1 MAEPAADPIQERRRR
16 ANRPWRIVF
25 VLYAVALTIG
35 THWPRLDLSIG
46 DVRAPDKIVH
56 QFAFAGLA
64 FLLWRTRW
72 LRRLDLWF
80 AAIVFW
86 IMLDEFTQAIPILGR
101 TFSWFDILAG
111 WCGAMVVAAW
121 LWAFRPTGA
130 QQARRHHDQT
140 IFVYESVFMRSG
152 NWIRIAL
159 YSTGMLLLVGT
170 ACALFMWQVHPDGLV
185 PAVMVGA
192 AAGGVGG
199 FYVGMDT
206 AFRRDWS
213 RLLKD
218 QPCFACGRSCAEA
231 TIDEDG
237 RGTCPNC
244 RRPIHLGQWLETPDL
259 SRRAILGLATSGFG
273 IFSLLSVFAV
283 AVYLAF
289 LLFFFSNPDRFFFIG
304 RLARTAVDM
313 RIVIDLT
320 LLGVF
325 TALAV
330 RFARRTR
337 ARQIDEQDRRCLV
350 CRHDVHMTR
359 TERGIG
365 RCPECGTPFVRI
377 GASAETG
384 SGVNSEAGSEPGAAD
399 RDRQ

>member
-1 MAEPAADPIQERRRR
+1 MAEPAADPVHERRRQGC
-16 ANRPWRIVF
+16 RPWRIVF
-25 VLYAVALTIG
+25 VLYAIALTIG

-46 DVRAPDKIVH
+46 DVRAPDKIIH

-80 AAIVFW
+80 AVTLIW
-86 IMLDEFTQAIPILGR
+86 IMLDEFTQAIPIFGR

-111 WCGAMVVAAW
+111 WCGAMAVAAW
-121 LWAFRPTGA
+121 LWAYRSTGGP
-130 QQARRHHDQT
+130 QARRHFNQT
-140 IFVYESVFMRSG
+140 IFVYESVFMRFG

-159 YSTGMLLLVGT
+159 YSAGMLLLVGA
-170 ACALFMWQVHPDGLV
+170 ACAVFMWQVHPDGLV

-206 AFRRDWS
+206 CFRRDRP

-231 TIDEDG
+231 SIDENG
-237 RGTCPNC
+237 QGTCPTC
-244 RRPIHLGQWLETPDL
+244 GQSIHLGQWLETPDL
-259 SRRAILGLATSGFG
+259 SRRAILGLATSGLG
-273 IFSLLSVFAV
+273 IFFLLSVLAV

-304 RLARTAVDM
+304 RMARTAVDM

-337 ARQIDEQDRRCLV
+337 ARQIDEQDQCCLV

-377 GASAETG
+377 GASAGAG
-384 SGVNSEAGSEPGAAD
+384 SGGSSEPGSEPRAAD
-399 RDRQ
+399 RQRR